1 MKTIV
6 ISIINHSEIGGPR
19 IVGLLGMCFPRP
31 PGPRQIPVLKT
42 FIEPL
47 LRGVGDPGNKR
58 CGEFGFQ
65 RALGIT
71 LWWLNYNDLTATEP
85 WNHGCSSKGN
95 HSKMTLFQV
104 SEIL

>member
-1 MKTIV
+1 MWGIPTTCRPIGDV
-6 ISIINHSEIGGPR
+6 EIHSQAPGW
-19 IVGLLGMCFPRP
+19 P
-31 PGPRQIPVLKT
+31 PGSRQIPVLKT

-65 RALGIT
+65 RALGRKI
-71 LWWLNYNDLTATEP
+71 NVVKKNHDLTVLP
-85 WNHGCSSKGN
+85 SPGIMVSKGN
-95 HSKMTLFQV
+95 HPKMTLFQV